1 MPPWRWITWACPY
14 CRWAPPNERDLKA
27 FLDAY
32 LLTPEQMIDRSLV
45 QERLAAMRDSRLRPF
60 LEWAGLDEGGTNLDE
75 PQFRERLLY
84 LRCYLAEPDKP
95 SQKLLQRL
103 KLAMQLYHQLVRFL
117 EGQHSAIELDHVISP
132 LCKEIALHAPELRTL
147 CYAIAEQMALVGEHS
162 PEDPYRLQVELEQS
176 CYEWLH
182 RLHSYWHAL
191 LG

>member
-1 MPPWRWITWACPY
+1 MQPWPWIPWACPY
-14 CRWAPPNERDLKA
+14 CRWERPIERNLKTL
-27 FLDAY
+27 LDAY
-32 LLTPEQMIDRSLV
+32 LLTPEPMMERSLV
-45 QERLAAMRDSRLRPF
+45 QERLVAMRDSRLRPF
-60 LEWAGLDEGGTNLDE
+60 LEWAGLDEGGATLDE
-75 PQFRERLLY
+75 PQFRERLLL

-103 KLAMQLYHQLVRFL
+103 GFAMKLHHQLARFL
-117 EGQHSAIELDHVISP
+117 AGQQDVVELDRTISP
-132 LCKEIALHAPELRTL
+132 LCKQIALHAPELRTL

-162 PEDPYRLQVELEQS
+162 PEDPHRLHADTEQS